1 MYNYL
6 NEILDTE
13 QVLKKL
19 KIAIN
24 QLKRMRLTTLTEK
37 VKVSIIKEQEIMR
50 QNHIISESKNTIKRI
65 EKIAITLQ
73 IKYCEYAKEFKNNL
87 IILKE
92 QHDIKKTKQDI
103 ILEKKIHITEID
115 YSLKYANRESA
126 KRLLENEKGLE
137 KAEEISRYMGN
148 IAFQLEINNQK

>member
-126 KRLLENEKGLE
+126 K
-137 KAEEISRYMGN
+137 
-148 IAFQLEINNQK
+148 